1 MLNSTGVLRSALLI
15 FISIFLIYPA
25 TAQQRVYIST
35 ACNWGA
41 SSTPSSVTAYPATE
55 RARQVVDR
63 ILSHTHHEQNFV
75 VRTADVKNAM
85 ATRSPAGR
93 RLILYNSAFMRNLVQ
108 NTGTPWSAT
117 GVLAHEVGHHL
128 GKHLMSNRTLS
139 AEVEAD
145 HFAGFVLQKMGASR
159 AQVRSFGRG
168 MGDNEGALGYSP
180 HPRDSKRTQA
190 ALEGFDMAKAGLSS
204 PLRHDLEEAYTE
216 GNAKQKRL
224 RSRRNITFQIL
235 NLKIAKAKRSGARWD
250 TGVPGARGLLPDP
263 YTVVYVNGRQ
273 ICSSVSA
280 KNNLEPMSGLTC
292 SFAADGNTQLTLWV
306 MDDDSSFSEDDVIS
320 SWTGTVNQLLQQNQ
334 KISQGSLKE
343 MIFSVDW

>member
-1 MLNSTGVLRSALLI
+1 MLNSAGVLRSALLI
-15 FISIFLIYPA
+15 FISVFLIYPA

-41 SSTPSSVTAYPATE
+41 SSTPSSVTAYSSTE

-75 VRTADVKNAM
+75 VKTTSVPNALAVRSRTGK
-85 ATRSPAGR
+85 RF
-93 RLILYNSAFMRNLVQ
+93 ILYNPALMRDFVQ

-128 GKHLMSNRTLS
+128 GKHLMSNRALS

-145 HFAGFVLQKMGASR
+145 RFAGFILQKMGASR

-168 MGDNEGALGYSP
+168 MGDKLGGLARSS
-180 HPRDSKRTQA
+180 HPGDSKRTQA
-190 ALEGFDMAKAGLSS
+190 VLEEFDMAKTGLSS

-235 NLKIAKAKRSGARWD
+235 NLKIAGSGP
-250 TGVPGARGLLPDP
+250 T
-263 YTVVYVNGRQ
+263 
-273 ICSSVSA
+273 
-280 KNNLEPMSGLTC
+280 TC
-292 SFAADGNTQLTLWV
+292 W
-306 MDDDSSFSEDDVIS
+306 
-320 SWTGTVNQLLQQNQ
+320 
-334 KISQGSLKE
+334 
-343 MIFSVDW
+343 